1 MDRMRDL
8 VRFYDLLDRLEQRLG
23 GPRRLADCNG
33 HQGWPKR
40 GVYFFFELGEA
51 RSDSGSGPRV
61 VRVGTHALK
70 DGSGSSLWGRL
81 SQHRG
86 TAQGTGGNHR
96 SSIFRSLIGEALPKK
111 LSLPAVHS
119 WGQKSDLAQA
129 ATSLGDPIEAL
140 RASEHP
146 LEVAVSKYI
155 GEMPFLWL
163 NVSDPPGPQSQR
175 STIERGAI
183 ALLSNWGK
191 PALDP
196 PSEKWLGS
204 FSKHIRVRGSGLW
217 NNGKRRSVALLP
229 LGRTDVLGRPGF
241 GVFELSLWMTLLTT
255 RRVSSGG
262 SSC

>member
-33 HQGWPKR
+33 RQGWPTR
-40 GVYFFFELGEA
+40 GVYFFFELGET

-61 VRVGTHALK
+61 VRVGTHALT

-86 TAQGTGGNHR
+86 TAQGTRGNHR
-96 SSIFRSLIGEALPKK
+96 GSIFRSLVGEALPER
-111 LSLPAVHS
+111 LSLPPVPS
-119 WGQKSDLAQA
+119 WGHMSGLTQA
-129 ATSLGDPIEAL
+129 AKSLGEPIDAL

-155 GEMPFLWL
+155 REMPFLWL
-163 NVSDPPGPQSQR
+163 NVPDPPGRQSQR
-175 STIERGAI
+175 GTIERGAI

-204 FSKHIRVRGSGLW
+204 LSKHVRVSESGLW
-217 NNGKRRSVALLP
+217 NNHHVGETYDPIFLEAVDACIAA
-229 LGRTDVLGRPGF
+229 T
-241 GVFELSLWMTLLTT
+241 
-255 RRVSSGG
+255 
-262 SSC
+262 